1 MKQNNKGMVEI
12 PAVTLNVLKKLVFDN
27 DGINMSPVI
36 DDLSTGL
43 PEDKK
48 DLLAIHVALTMKGL
62 KPDLDIAK
70 VSYKSCWRSIKVYI
84 YQGFSLIQ
92 GLVSFKVFYVNWSP
106 EEGWKVRSSYESV
119 VLGLHQIG
127 DDLHTTIDGLK
138 MDGLKEDEFP
148 DMDAFAEVVKTI
160 PNDTYKLE
168 A

>member
-43 PEDKK
+43 PEEKK

-62 KPDLDIAK
+62 KPDFDIAK
-70 VSYKSCWRSIKVYI
+70 VSYKGNWRSIKVYL

-92 GLVSFKVFYVNWSP
+92 GLASFKVFCVNWSS
-106 EEGWKVRSSYESV
+106 EEGWKARSSYESA
-119 VLGLHQIG
+119 VLGLHQI
-127 DDLHTTIDGLK
+127 DDLHIAIDGLK
-138 MDGLKEDEFP
+138 MDGLKEDELP
-148 DMDAFAEVVKTI
+148 DMEAFAEIVKTII